1 MVHRKKE
8 CVIQVFVHLQ
18 VHNHST
24 SNAAIWQRSQRRVV
38 SCRVRASME
47 NFTPDFSD
55 DGSLRSRTTRRAA
68 SEATHDSRSEI
79 RFLLDEDATLD
90 SDNGS
95 TAASTMDE
103 AASDPPTSVVSDG
116 EGDQPVNPPLPNH
129 AMFPHLYLNPNYIYT
144 PSSSSSTRSTSFGSL
159 GWGSDVDLFLD
170 VYRENII
177 VDDDQISWVS
187 HDFGASDGE
196 KDCDDV

>member
-1 MVHRKKE
+1 
-8 CVIQVFVHLQ
+8 
-18 VHNHST
+18 
-24 SNAAIWQRSQRRVV
+24 
-38 SCRVRASME
+38 ME

-55 DGSLRSRTTRRAA
+55 DGSVRSRTTRRAA

-95 TAASTMDE
+95 TATSTMDE
-103 AASDPPTSVVSDG
+103 AASDPPTSADG

-159 GWGSDVDLFLD
+159 G
-170 VYRENII
+170 
-177 VDDDQISWVS
+177 
-187 HDFGASDGE
+187 
-196 KDCDDV
+196 